1 MPDFRYEGIDRAGT
15 GLAGTLAAADL
26 PAALRALDQLGIV
39 ATRVNGATEP
49 SRRWKRRGPS
59 SADRLALLREFAVL
73 VRAGVPL
80 LECVEALI
88 DAHRD
93 GDFEAELTRLRT
105 LLSGGARL
113 ERALQEAGLPL
124 PRYVV
129 QLIAA
134 GESSGRLGEAL
145 ASAVTQMANDFQIRQ
160 EIRNALT
167 YPTVLILA
175 GFAALSIMFVS
186 VVPRF
191 AHLLKNGRADL
202 PWLSRVVIESGL
214 FVKDHIAWLGM
225 GCAALVGLI
234 AVALFKPTGRESALA
249 LVARAPLVGRWL
261 REVDVGRWA
270 MTLAALLANRIQLL
284 PALELSS
291 GVPRLQAV
299 RTALA
304 GAVQELRLGKSL
316 ASVLETAHFLSRTQ
330 INLIRAGERS
340 GQLATMIAALGEAQL
355 DFCRNRMKRFL
366 TLLEPIA
373 ILVLGIL
380 MGTLMISI
388 MLAITSLNTMRL

>member
-1 MPDFRYEGIDRAGT
+1 MPDFRYEGIDRTGNSTAGKV
-15 GLAGTLAAADL
+15 AAVDL
-26 PAALRALDQLGIV
+26 SAALRDIGQLGIV
-39 ATRVNGATEP
+39 ATRVRGAREP
-49 SRRWKRRGPS
+49 SRRWKGRGPT

-93 GDFEAELTRLRT
+93 GDFAAELTRLRS

-113 ERALQEAGLPL
+113 ERALHDAGFPL

-145 ASAVTQMANDFQIRQ
+145 SSAVTQMANDYQIRQ

-167 YPTVLILA
+167 YPTVLIVA

-191 AHLLKNGRADL
+191 AHLLRNGRADL

-225 GCAALVGLI
+225 GGAAIVGLI
-234 AVALFKPTGRESALA
+234 AVALFKPAGRESALA
-249 LVARAPLVGRWL
+249 LVARVPFVGSWL

-291 GVPRLQAV
+291 RVPRLLAV
-299 RTALA
+299 RTALD
-304 GAVQELRLGKSL
+304 GAVQELRLGRSL
-316 ASVLETAHFLSRTQ
+316 ATVLGTAHFLSRTQ

-340 GQLATMIAALGEAQL
+340 GQLAAMVAALGEAQL
-355 DFCRNRMKRFL
+355 DLCRNRMKRFL

>member
-1 MPDFRYEGIDRAGT
+1 MPDFRYEGIDRTGTAIAGSV
-15 GLAGTLAAADL
+15 AAVDL
-26 PAALRALDQLGIV
+26 PAALRDLDELGIV
-39 ATRVNGATEP
+39 ATRVRGAREP
-49 SRRWKRRGPS
+49 GRPRKVRRPS
-59 SADRLALLREFAVL
+59 HADRLALLREFAVL

-80 LECVEALI
+80 LECVEALV

-93 GDFEAELTRLRT
+93 GDFEAELTRLRA

-113 ERALQEAGLPL
+113 ERALHDAGFPL

-145 ASAVTQMANDFQIRQ
+145 SSAVAQMANDFQIRQ

-167 YPTVLILA
+167 YPLVLIIA

-225 GCAALVGLI
+225 GGAAMAGLI
-234 AVALFKPTGRESALA
+234 AVALFKPAGRERALA
-249 LVARAPLVGRWL
+249 WVARAPLVGRWL
-261 REVDVGRWA
+261 HEVDVGRWA

-291 GVPRLQAV
+291 GVPRLPAA
-299 RTALA
+299 RASLD
-304 GAVQELRLGKSL
+304 GAVQELRLGRSL
-316 ASVLETAHFLSRTQ
+316 ATVLGDANFLSRTQ

-340 GQLATMIAALGEAQL
+340 GQLAAMVAALGEAQIDL
-355 DFCRNRMKRFL
+355 SRNRMKRFL